1 MSEPDWN
8 CLYTT
13 CFRGEA
19 YLMARQGGEAA
30 QEFQKMVDRRGA
42 VTNCLL
48 GVLAR
53 LGLARAQ
60 ALSGDVVKSRTV
72 YEDFLSLWKDADA
85 DLTILFKPRQ
95 NMQRSSN
102 LAGCVKNNGC

>member
-13 CFRGEA
+13 YLRGEA

-42 VTNCLL
+42 VTNCPL
-48 GVLAR
+48 GALAR
-53 LGLARAQ
+53 LGLARAL
-60 ALSGDVVKSRTV
+60 ALSGDVVKSRTA

-85 DLTILFKPRQ
+85 DLPIFIQAKAEYAKIQ
-95 NMQRSSN
+95 
-102 LAGCVKNNGC
+102 